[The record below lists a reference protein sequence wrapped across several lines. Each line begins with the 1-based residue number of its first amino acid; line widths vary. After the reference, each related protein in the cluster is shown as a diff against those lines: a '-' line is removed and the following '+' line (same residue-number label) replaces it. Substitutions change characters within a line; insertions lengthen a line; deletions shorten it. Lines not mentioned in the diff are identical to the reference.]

1 MPAAVEQ
8 AQTRPVIDVSS
19 LTKRFGAHTAVDDV
33 TFTVP
38 PGRVTAFLGPNGA
51 GKSTTMRVL
60 LGLDHAT
67 SGHARIAGRPYR
79 DHPEPLRVVGA
90 HLDSRAVHPGR
101 SGRQHLLALAR
112 ANGISARRVDEVLE
126 LVGIAAVGRRRAGD
140 YSLGMAQRLGIAGA
154 LLGNPAVLV
163 LDEPVNGLDTDG
175 VRWIRDLL
183 QGLAREGR
191 TVLISSHLLAEVAQL
206 AAHVLV
212 MARSRLVADSSLEA
226 LIADTTAP
234 VEVTTPDDALVPRLL
249 ENLPATAVLEAGT
262 GEVLRLGGV
271 TAEQVGEASHAV
283 GLRLHRLVEGRST
296 LEAAYQR
303 LVGADVEY
311 AAGAVAAPA
320 EAA

>member
-1 MPAAVEQ
+1 VPTAVPA
-8 AQTRPVIDVSS
+8 AQTRRMIDVSS
-19 LTKRFGAHTAVDDV
+19 LTKRFGARTAVDDV

-38 PGRVTAFLGPNGA
+38 AGRVTAFLGPNGA

-60 LGLDHAT
+60 LGLDHPS
-67 SGHARIAGRPYR
+67 SGSARVAGRPYR
-79 DHPEPLRVVGA
+79 EHPEPLRIVGA
-90 HLDSRAVHPGR
+90 HLDGRAVHPGR

-112 ANGISARRVDEVLE
+112 ANGIGARRVDEVLE

-154 LLGNPAVLV
+154 LLGDPAILV

-183 QGLAREGR
+183 QSLAREGR
-191 TVLISSHLLAEVAQL
+191 TVLISSHLLAEVAQV

-212 MARSRLVADSSLEA
+212 MARGRLVADCSLES
-226 LIADTTAP
+226 LERGTGAP
-234 VEVTTPDDALVPRLL
+234 VEFRTPDDALLPRLL
-249 ENLPATAVLEAGT
+249 EVLPVTAVVEPGT
-262 GEVLRLGGV
+262 GDVLRLGGV

-296 LEAAYQR
+296 LEDAYQQ
-303 LVGADVEY
+303 LVGADLEY
-311 AAGAVAAPA
+311 AAGAVA
-320 EAA
+320 EVV